1 MASWL
6 ARIVVPGVLSSSE
19 RGLLAEDVGY
29 KDFNDPL
36 VRPVIEAVQ
45 DKFDVALDEPSY
57 VRVECRKEGH
67 GWHLD
72 NGKHMP
78 WCEVSASVL
87 LVDRPIGAVGGV
99 LQFHDIVPDQK
110 AGELWM
116 WDKQE
121 ENRHRVSAHDGW
133 RICLLMF
140 LQGQNGRA

>member
-6 ARIVVPGVLSSSE
+6 ARIVVPDVLE
-19 RGLLAEDVGY
+19 PVQRDLLAKEVGY
-29 KDFNDPL
+29 KGFDDPL
-36 VRPVIEAVQ
+36 VSPVIEAVQ
-45 DKFDVALDEPSY
+45 GKFTVTLEDPSY

-67 GWHLD
+67 DWHLD

-87 LVDRPIGAVGGV
+87 LTEKPADAVGGI

-110 AGELWM
+110 PGELWA
-116 WDKQE
+116 WDTQE

-140 LQGQNGRA
+140 LAKA